1 MKDFIGL
8 MAILEIVFV
17 IGLGSLLGLLFLN
30 NINERKQQ
38 RQLDEAF
45 YLLLE
50 TQKSQVSLIQLAAS
64 ARVEAAV
71 AEQYLKR
78 QAKVFSAVL
87 EVDEEG
93 DTFYRFPKLRL
104 PPSSDKE
111 W

>member
-1 MKDFIGL
+1 
-8 MAILEIVFV
+8 MAILEVVFI

-30 NINERKQQ
+30 NVNERKQQ

-78 QAKVFSAVL
+78 QVKVFSAVL

-104 PPSSDKE
+104 PPRLDRE

>member
-1 MKDFIGL
+1 
-8 MAILEIVFV
+8 MASLQVVFV

-30 NINERKQQ
+30 SVNERKQQ

-78 QAKVFSAVL
+78 QVKVFSAVL
-87 EVDEEG
+87 EIDEEG
-93 DTFYRFPKLRL
+93 DSFYRFPKLRL

>member
-1 MKDFIGL
+1 
-8 MAILEIVFV
+8 MASLQVVFV

-30 NINERKQQ
+30 NVNERKQQ

-64 ARVEAAV
+64 ARVEAQV

-78 QAKVFSAVL
+78 QVKVFSAVL

-93 DTFYRFPKLRL
+93 DSFYRFPKLRL

>member
-1 MKDFIGL
+1 
-8 MAILEIVFV
+8 MAILQFVFI
-17 IGLGSLLGLLFLN
+17 IGLGSLLGLLVLN
-30 NINERKQQ
+30 SVNEKKQK

-50 TQKSQVSLIQLAAS
+50 KQNSQVSLIQLAAK
-64 ARVEAAV
+64 ARVEAQV

-78 QAKVFSAVL
+78 QVQVFSAVL
-87 EVDEEG
+87 EVDDEG

-104 PPSSDKE
+104 PPSLEQE